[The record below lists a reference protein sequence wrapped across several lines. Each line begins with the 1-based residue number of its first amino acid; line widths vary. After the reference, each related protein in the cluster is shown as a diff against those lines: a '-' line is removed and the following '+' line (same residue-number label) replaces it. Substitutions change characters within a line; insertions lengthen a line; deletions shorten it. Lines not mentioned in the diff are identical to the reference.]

1 MGMNFQTVENAF
13 NEAVAQGVFP
23 GAVVLVCKDEQIVFE
38 KAFGYRSLL
47 PQKSPMQIDTIFD
60 LASLTKP
67 MATTVGIMLL
77 VREKKLR
84 TDDKL
89 TRIVPMF
96 GVFGKSATTFAQL
109 LSHSSGLAAWKPYY
123 EEILK
128 SEKAGRINFV
138 VSRAAKSYVL
148 EQIHRDKPLSP
159 PGAQALYSDL
169 GFMVLAEALET
180 ISSSGLDR
188 FCQERI
194 FKPLGLRSTG
204 FVDLTQLRQRRLQPV
219 EEMIAPTENCSWRKK
234 ILCGEVH
241 DDNAYAMG
249 GVCGHAGLFSSAR
262 DVHAF
267 LLRMNRCLQGKD
279 DFLPKAVIEEFLT
292 KDVSVPNSTY
302 ALGWDTPSPANSS
315 SGTLFSPRSVG
326 HLGFTGCS
334 MWWDIEKN
342 CHVIL
347 LSNRVHPTRKNEKI
361 RDFRPHV
368 HDLIMKELFP

>member
-1 MGMNFQTVENAF
+1 MDFQPVENAF

-23 GAVVLVCKDEQIVFE
+23 GAVVLVCKDEQVVFE
-38 KAFGYRSLL
+38 KTFGYRSLL
-47 PQKSPMQIDTIFD
+47 PQKSPMQTDTTFD

-67 MATTVGIMLL
+67 MATTVAIMLL
-77 VREKKLR
+77 VREAKLR
-84 TDDKL
+84 IDDKL
-89 TRIVPMF
+89 TRIMPTF
-96 GVFGKSATTFAQL
+96 GVFGKSLTTFRQL
-109 LSHSSGLAAWKPYY
+109 LNHSSGLAAWKPYH
-123 EEILK
+123 EEIVK
-128 SEKAGRINFV
+128 MEKAGRINFFA
-138 VSRAAKSYVL
+138 SRAAKIYVL
-148 EQIHRDKPLSP
+148 EQIHRDKPLSA

-169 GFMVLAEALET
+169 GFMVLAEAVET
-180 ISSSGLDR
+180 ITSNGLDR

-204 FVDLTQLRQRRLQPV
+204 FVDLTELRKRRLQPV
-219 EEMIAPTENCSWRKK
+219 EAMIAPTENCPWRKK

-262 DVHAF
+262 DVHTF
-267 LLRMNRCLQGKD
+267 LLRMNRCLHGKD
-279 DFLPKAVIEEFLT
+279 DFLPQSVVQEFLT
-292 KDVSVPNSTY
+292 KDASVPNSTY

-334 MWWDIEKN
+334 MWWDLEKN

-347 LSNRVHPTRKNEKI
+347 LDQPGAPE
-361 RDFRPHV
+361 P
-368 HDLIMKELFP
+368 

>member
-1 MGMNFQTVENAF
+1 MAMDFQPVENAF
-13 NEAVAQGVFP
+13 TEAVAQGVFP

-67 MATTVGIMLL
+67 MATTVAIMLL

-84 TDDKL
+84 IDDKL
-89 TRIVPMF
+89 TRVIPMF
-96 GVFGKSATTFAQL
+96 GVFGKSLTTFGQL

-148 EQIHRDKPLSP
+148 EQIHRDKPVSP

-169 GFMVLAEALET
+169 GFMMLAEAVET

-204 FVDLTQLRQRRLQPV
+204 FVDLTELRKRRLQPV
-219 EEMIAPTENCSWRKK
+219 EEMIAPTENCPWRKK

-262 DVHAF
+262 DVHTF
-267 LLRMNRCLQGKD
+267 LVRMSQCLQGKD
-279 DFLPKAVIEEFLT
+279 DFLPQGVVKEFLT
-292 KDVSVPNSTY
+292 RDRSVPNSTY
-302 ALGWDTPSPANSS
+302 ALGWDTPSPVNSS

-334 MWWDIEKN
+334 MWWDLEKN
-342 CHVIL
+342 SHVIL
-347 LSNRVHPTRKNEKI
+347 LTNRVHPSRKNDKI
-361 RDFRPHV
+361 RDFRPQV
-368 HDLIMKELFP
+368 HDLIMKALFP